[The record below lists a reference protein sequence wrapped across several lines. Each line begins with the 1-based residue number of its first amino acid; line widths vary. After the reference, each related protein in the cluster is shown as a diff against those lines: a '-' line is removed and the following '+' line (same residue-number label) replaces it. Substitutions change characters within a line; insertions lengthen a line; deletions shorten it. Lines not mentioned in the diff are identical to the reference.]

1 MRKLTNVSLLLCIIL
16 FAIVSTLTACTSSNL
31 ENNPTP
37 DSTKPLIEA
46 TEKSSEDTLQNT
58 DVEFSTESNSK
69 EDDSID
75 SNNSS
80 ANDRNNESSTDAPIH
95 IHSFGDWKTVK
106 TSSCTEKGELQ
117 RSCACGEIE
126 IFQLDMLSHT
136 EVTDSAVKPTC
147 TADGLTEGSH
157 CSVCQTILITQTKIA
172 AKGHD
177 FSVHDGKRC
186 AKDGCKLFHSC
197 SYCEFTLLLPLEE
210 RYFINQI
217 SASQRENLIAVYHAL
232 LQCPTGYI
240 NLPNTLSNPSENIDE
255 LSDLLY
261 YSCPELVQLS
271 TNEMSM
277 SYTKKQVQFNVT
289 MSLSEYENYCIE
301 LFDILYEL
309 NENTRDMTDWE
320 KSKYVYDFIIQS
332 TTYEAAA
339 SDSVNAH
346 EGSALGP
353 LIVGR
358 ARCQGYANAYQ
369 LCMWAVGIECYAVTG
384 VAGPDNGR
392 HAWNIANIDGNY
404 YLSDVTWDD
413 IDQASS
419 GYAYFNVSTAEFPQ
433 HTADAFWINLDRKS
447 TRLNSSH
454 PTTSRMPSYA

>member
-1 MRKLTNVSLLLCIIL
+1 
-16 FAIVSTLTACTSSNL
+16 
-31 ENNPTP
+31 
-37 DSTKPLIEA
+37 
-46 TEKSSEDTLQNT
+46 
-58 DVEFSTESNSK
+58 
-69 EDDSID
+69 
-75 SNNSS
+75 
-80 ANDRNNESSTDAPIH
+80 
-95 IHSFGDWKTVK
+95 
-106 TSSCTEKGELQ
+106 
-117 RSCACGEIE
+117 
-126 IFQLDMLSHT
+126 
-136 EVTDSAVKPTC
+136 
-147 TADGLTEGSH
+147 
-157 CSVCQTILITQTKIA
+157 
-172 AKGHD
+172 
-177 FSVHDGKRC
+177 
-186 AKDGCKLFHSC
+186 
-197 SYCEFTLLLPLEE
+197 LPLEE

-217 SASQRENLIAVYHAL
+217 SASQRENLVAVYHAL

-271 TNEMSM
+271 TNKMSM

-369 LCMWAVGIECYAVTG
+369 LCMWAVGVECYAVTG

-419 GYAYFNVSTAEFPQ
+419 GYAYFNVSSAEFPQ
-433 HTADAFWINLDRKS
+433 HTADAFWINLNMPQCNKNDMSFFKINDAYIGATEDTKAEFLRIMDLYYPESNVIQLKFES
-447 TRLNSSH
+447 AEQYTATVD
-454 PTTSRMPSYA
+454 TTVLSQYVSEWAIKHNIGFSYQIIKFSETNVLYLELIL